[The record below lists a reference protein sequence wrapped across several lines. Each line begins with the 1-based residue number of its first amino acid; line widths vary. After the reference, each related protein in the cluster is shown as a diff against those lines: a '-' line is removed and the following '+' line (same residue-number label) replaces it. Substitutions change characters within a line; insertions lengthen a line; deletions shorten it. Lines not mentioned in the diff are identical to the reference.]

1 MNIDILRWR
10 RITLVLGE
18 KKCGELPRWRERAL
32 WMFFLGGAAEGS
44 LLLAKA
50 QNRMAGLRRSLPIRQ
65 RAICFESSV
74 SRPRS
79 QEFLGLLMMLP
90 VCYDMTF
97 ERATIVLKISIAL
110 V

>member
-1 MNIDILRWR
+1 MRWR

-32 WMFFLGGAAEGS
+32 WIFFLGGRPEVS
-44 LLLAKA
+44 LLLARA

-65 RAICFESSV
+65 RAICFESSL

-79 QEFLGLLMMLP
+79 QEIFGLFMMLP
-90 VCYDMTF
+90 VYYDMTS
-97 ERATIVLKISIAL
+97 ERATTVLNTSVAF